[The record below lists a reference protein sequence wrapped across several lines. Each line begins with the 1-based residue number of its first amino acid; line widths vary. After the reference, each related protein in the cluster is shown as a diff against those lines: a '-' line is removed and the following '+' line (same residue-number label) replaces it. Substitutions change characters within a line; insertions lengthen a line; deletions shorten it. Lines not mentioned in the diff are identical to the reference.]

1 MIPRVARRVK
11 GFGVDV
17 AEVDVLEWCMQVE
30 NELCPNVDNMYIYT
44 RVPLKVISDTA
55 KLPCNIYRIS
65 DIYTAHSSHDH
76 GSRVPF
82 TDLGSIVTFN
92 PKLKV
97 QHPYIDYWGSP
108 IDLDT
113 GDPLLQR
120 GHENA
125 CEWYCTYNLLF
136 NEAGTGRINANFFSR
151 VEANKDNEILAAQ
164 CYSVHFK
171 TRDELNQEQRIT
183 FDEMPEPARLWL
195 LDSERKHH
203 VYHVVP

>member
-17 AEVDVLEWCMQVE
+17 AEADILEWCMQVE

-44 RVPLKVISDTA
+44 RVPLKVINNTA

-65 DIYTAHSSHDH
+65 DIYATHSDH
-76 GSRVPF
+76 GHGGRVPF
-82 TDLGSIVTFN
+82 TDLGSMVAFN
-92 PKLKV
+92 PHLKV
-97 QHPYIDYWGSP
+97 HHPYIDYWGSP

-113 GDPLLQR
+113 GEALLQR
-120 GHENA
+120 GHETA

-136 NEAGTGRINANFFSR
+136 NEWGAGRVNANFFSE
-151 VEANKDNEILAAQ
+151 VKANKENEIQAAQ

-171 TRDELNQEQRIT
+171 TRGDLNQEQRIT

-195 LDSERKHH
+195 LDSERKNQ
-203 VYHVVP
+203 VRHVVP